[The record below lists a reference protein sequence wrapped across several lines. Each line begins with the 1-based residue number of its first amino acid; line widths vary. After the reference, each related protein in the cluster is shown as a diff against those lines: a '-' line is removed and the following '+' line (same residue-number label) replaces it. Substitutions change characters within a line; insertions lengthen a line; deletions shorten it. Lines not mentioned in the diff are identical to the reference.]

1 MDQVESAKF
10 ATKFDLLKGY
20 LQVLLTA
27 MTVVMEFGLRN
38 TFKDV
43 MNQVVANLDGCAA
56 YLAYVGI
63 HSATWC

>member
-38 TFKDV
+38 T
-43 MNQVVANLDGCAA
+43 
-56 YLAYVGI
+56 
-63 HSATWC
+63 ATTFQRRYESGSCKFGRLCSLFGLRGDT